1 MRDLIFSLNSW
12 TILTMLSVVVLL
24 HFLICINCFQI
35 SLAQHVLPQSP
46 ELLVANSITKSSNA
60 ADAAVTGLDHSI
72 KTIKQPVTSNTDKV
86 SDHYPT
92 LQEKGRIDK
101 IVNQTLGMLKPIMKT
116 INKSHSCILE
126 AVICGSGN
134 MPNVT
139 MLRL

>member
-1 MRDLIFSLNSW
+1 M
-12 TILTMLSVVVLL
+12 
-24 HFLICINCFQI
+24 
-35 SLAQHVLPQSP
+35 
-46 ELLVANSITKSSNA
+46 
-60 ADAAVTGLDHSI
+60 
-72 KTIKQPVTSNTDKV
+72 TSNTDKV

-126 AVICGSGN
+126 AVICRSGN